1 MQYMYAAYFCVL
13 LRVLNIYLIFTN
25 ACECNV
31 ASQLLNHV
39 LELAKKNPKVK
50 EIYLHVQTSNT
61 AARMFYKENFEF
73 EEGEVI
79 SNYYKHVE
87 PADAYIL
94 RKRFER

>member
-1 MQYMYAAYFCVL
+1 M
-13 LRVLNIYLIFTN
+13 NIFLYI
-25 ACECNV
+25 
-31 ASQLLNHV
+31 ASQLLTHV
-39 LELAKKNPKVK
+39 LDLAQKDEKVK

-61 AARMFYKENFEF
+61 AARKFYKENFDF

-94 RKRFER
+94 KKTFGR